1 MNWTTPAELREQ
13 VERYWSSGRLLRGDV
28 EFPLVLKLRRPD
40 SRELSERFE
49 EVRAWIRELER
60 LANYRIE
67 WTVIDHRV
75 LGRNRV
81 PYGIAVPHEREA
93 LEIVGKVGEAATFRE
108 IRARTCERLPALS
121 DWLNRKPLAALEHA
135 PDWNR
140 ILDVLLWFRE
150 HPRCGLYLRQI
161 DIPGVDTK
169 FIESRLLLFSELL
182 GLVLPREAVVDCPPT
197 PRNFERRYGLASK
210 PLLVRFRVL
219 DAGIDQGGVSDIS
232 IPAEEFAR
240 LRLPIERV
248 FVTENEINGLTFP
261 ACERSIVIFGLGYGL
276 ERLTGV
282 EWLRSKD
289 LHYWG
294 DIDTHGFHILDLM
307 RARFPHTRSL
317 LMDRETLL
325 AHRSAWVREEPPFAG
340 ELPGLTVDERALY
353 EDLIANR
360 YGDGVRLEQERIAY
374 GWVERRLRMAMAARI
389 NP

>member
-1 MNWTTPAELREQ
+1 
-13 VERYWSSGRLLRGDV
+13 
-28 EFPLVLKLRRPD
+28 
-40 SRELSERFE
+40 
-49 EVRAWIRELER
+49 
-60 LANYRIE
+60 
-67 WTVIDHRV
+67 
-75 LGRNRV
+75 
-81 PYGIAVPHEREA
+81 
-93 LEIVGKVGEAATFRE
+93 
-108 IRARTCERLPALS
+108 
-121 DWLNRKPLAALEHA
+121 
-135 PDWNR
+135 
-140 ILDVLLWFRE
+140 
-150 HPRCGLYLRQI
+150 
-161 DIPGVDTK
+161 
-169 FIESRLLLFSELL
+169 
-182 GLVLPREAVVDCPPT
+182 
-197 PRNFERRYGLASK
+197 
-210 PLLVRFRVL
+210 
-219 DAGIDQGGVSDIS
+219 
-232 IPAEEFAR
+232 
-240 LRLPIERV
+240 
-248 FVTENEINGLTFP
+248 
-261 ACERSIVIFGLGYGL
+261 L